1 MGLTAQEVRQLVSHP
16 IIDSDG
22 HLLESTSLLTD
33 FLADLVGGK
42 RAKQILLEAANQVSM
57 GNATTGRPRTGWW
70 LTPNNARDIAT
81 AMAPGFRVERAGELG
96 IDFSILYP
104 SAGLVFA
111 SLPEE
116 EARLA
121 GVRAINN
128 MHAELCRDYSRHLT
142 PAALIPMHTPHEAV
156 AELVHARS
164 KLGMK
169 VAMIPPIVARAVPA
183 NRAAFPQTHALDSYG
198 ADSPYD
204 YDEVWAKFSELGVAV
219 TSHGSITECLPF
231 GRTSPSSYVFNHI
244 GGHAFQQDHLCKSLV
259 LAGVP
264 QRFPELNF
272 AFLESGAM
280 WACDLLQSLVDHFHK
295 RGPAGLALLDPSLTD
310 RAELT
315 RLLEPYGAG
324 FVTGIPQSAG
334 KKLATYDKGSAG
346 HEFQVA
352 GADSANDLIRAF
364 DRFYFGCE
372 ADDRGVAVALRSE
385 HLFHV
390 RLKAILGSDIG
401 HWDVPD
407 ATQVIPESYEL
418 IEHSVIQA
426 DDYEDFVFRHVVLL
440 HGQMNPEFF
449 AGTAVE
455 DRASD
460 VLRREGL

>member
-169 VAMIPPIVARAVPA
+169 VAMIPPIVARAVPPTVRPSLRHTLWTPTGPTVPMTTMRYGPNSRSLA
-183 NRAAFPQTHALDSYG
+183 WPLLRTAASPSAFPSAEHRRRATFLITS
-198 ADSPYD
+198 
-204 YDEVWAKFSELGVAV
+204 AV
-219 TSHGSITECLPF
+219 TPF
-231 GRTSPSSYVFNHI
+231 SRTI
-244 GGHAFQQDHLCKSLV
+244 
-259 LAGVP
+259 
-264 QRFPELNF
+264 F
-272 AFLESGAM
+272 ASR
-280 WACDLLQSLVDHFHK
+280 WC
-295 RGPAGLALLDPSLTD
+295 
-310 RAELT
+310 
-315 RLLEPYGAG
+315 
-324 FVTGIPQSAG
+324 
-334 KKLATYDKGSAG
+334 
-346 HEFQVA
+346 
-352 GADSANDLIRAF
+352 
-364 DRFYFGCE
+364 
-372 ADDRGVAVALRSE
+372 
-385 HLFHV
+385 
-390 RLKAILGSDIG
+390 
-401 HWDVPD
+401 
-407 ATQVIPESYEL
+407 
-418 IEHSVIQA
+418 
-426 DDYEDFVFRHVVLL
+426 
-440 HGQMNPEFF
+440 
-449 AGTAVE
+449 
-455 DRASD
+455 
-460 VLRREGL
+460 